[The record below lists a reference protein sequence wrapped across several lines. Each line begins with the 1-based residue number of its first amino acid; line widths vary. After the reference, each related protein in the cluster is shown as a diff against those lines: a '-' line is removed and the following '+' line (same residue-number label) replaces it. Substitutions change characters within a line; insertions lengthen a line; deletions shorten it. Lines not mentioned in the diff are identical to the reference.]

1 MSGVVA
7 NTPALGCGCSEAK
20 AGVGGLWK
28 PKLARTSLMR
38 WQNGHCW
45 EEARALSGLGFPK
58 QRVRPGPQPS
68 AKGRGRG
75 GAVPFYKLRVTR
87 ICK

>member
-1 MSGVVA
+1 
-7 NTPALGCGCSEAK
+7 
-20 AGVGGLWK
+20 
-28 PKLARTSLMR
+28 MR

-68 AKGRGRG
+68 AKGWGRG